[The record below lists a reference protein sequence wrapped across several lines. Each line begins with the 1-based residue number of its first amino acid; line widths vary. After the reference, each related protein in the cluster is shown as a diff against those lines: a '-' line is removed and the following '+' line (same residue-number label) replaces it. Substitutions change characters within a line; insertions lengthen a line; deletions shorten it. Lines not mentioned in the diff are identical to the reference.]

1 MARVRFVLVGGNTN
15 TARIDGISAAGADP
29 DAMVH
34 TPSADLE
41 IVEYGQPVQASVVPI
56 SPTGCPT
63 PAVVTRAIRELIGF
77 DVLAIDAG
85 LARPTAAPT
94 VVVGNEAGQD
104 IRQPRP
110 VESAA
115 DTFEAAR
122 RLGHALPDDE
132 LVIGETIPGGTTT
145 ALGVLTALG
154 ERPTVSSSLPENP
167 LSLKREVVGEALD
180 ASALSGSDA
189 AGDPIGAIQRVGD
202 PVLAAVVGMSI
213 GARES
218 DAAVTL
224 AGGTQM
230 ATAGALVRH
239 AGRDGDLSLATTSFI
254 AADETA
260 AIETLATDLDLNLT
274 VTDPHFDRGDHPSMD
289 AYVAGE
295 AKEGVGMGGALALA
309 ARTGVPMADVRER
322 IVAVY
327 ERLVGDEIAGEP

>member
-1 MARVRFVLVGGNTN
+1 MARVRFVLVGGSTN

-41 IVEYGQPVQASVVPI
+41 IVEYGRPVQASVVPI

-63 PAVVTRAIRELIGF
+63 PAIVTRAIRELIGF

-110 VESAA
+110 VASAA

-122 RLGHALPDDE
+122 RLGHAIPDDE

-167 LSLKREVVGEALD
+167 LSLKREVVGEALA

-189 AGDPIGAIQRVGD
+189 AGDPIRAIQRVGD
-202 PVLAAVVGMSI
+202 PVLAAVIGMSI
-213 GARES
+213 GASES
-218 DAAVTL
+218 DTAVTL

-230 ATAGALVRH
+230 ATAGALIRH
-239 AGRDGDLSLATTSFI
+239 AGRDSDLSLATTSFV

-274 VTDPHFDRGDHPSMD
+274 VTDPNFDRGDHPAMD
-289 AYVAGE
+289 AYVTGE

-309 ARTGVPMADVRER
+309 ARTGVAMADVRER
-322 IVAVY
+322 IVTVY
-327 ERLVGDEIAGEP
+327 ERLVDGITGEP